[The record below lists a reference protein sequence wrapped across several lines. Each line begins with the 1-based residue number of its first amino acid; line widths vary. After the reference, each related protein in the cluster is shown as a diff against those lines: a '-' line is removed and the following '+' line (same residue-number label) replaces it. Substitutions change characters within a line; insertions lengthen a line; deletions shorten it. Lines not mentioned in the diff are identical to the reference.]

1 MEAQLIEFLTKN
13 NGSTKAA
20 MSAAGLKGLALFNAI
35 KKLQTE
41 GKISVEGEGADATYN
56 LVEQMVADDPLT
68 ETKDEQS
75 ENEQKNAEVAKA
87 TVKSTG
93 RDNTKYKFNHEEYG
107 KGPLVLAVV
116 KKYVEDNPD
125 ATFKQ
130 LKEVFP
136 DTLMPRWH
144 IFRNEQEAIKLS
156 ANKQHPAEHGLHRQ
170 RPLQLLMQEEQLPA
184 CLPARLL
191 SFTPFPEFHA
201 SGLIPCMSFP
211 RLPR

>member
-1 MEAQLIEFLTKN
+1 MEAQVIEFLTKN
-13 NGSTKAA
+13 NGSTKAE

-41 GKISVEGEGADATYN
+41 GKISVEGEGADATYS
-56 LVEQMVADDPLT
+56 LVEQVVTDEPLA
-68 ETKDEQS
+68 ETGDEQS
-75 ENEQKNAEVAKA
+75 ETEQKSTEVVKA
-87 TVKSTG
+87 AVKSTG
-93 RDNTKYKFNHEEYG
+93 RDNTKYKFNGEEYG

-156 ANKQHPAEHGLHRQ
+156 ANKPRYFLKHPIKIKGQKEPIVVSNQWTAALIDKF
-170 RPLQLLMQEEQLPA
+170 LPVIKSIGYKV
-184 CLPARLL
+184 R
-191 SFTPFPEFHA
+191 
-201 SGLIPCMSFP
+201 
-211 RLPR
+211 